1 MERNLKPFNLKPSN
15 PAFTIQLSVHICL
28 ATFRPSLLLPSPMES
43 TTLRTT
49 PLHAVH
55 VALGAKMMRFAG
67 FDMPVQY
74 SGIMDEHHA
83 VRQAAG
89 LFDVS
94 HMGEVF
100 VRGPQA
106 FEFVQRLVTNDAAKL
121 YDGKAMYTVMCRE
134 DGGAVDDLLVYR
146 IAEDEYLLVI
156 NASNIEKDL
165 AHIRAQH
172 EVSGFDCSIEDASD
186 STALLALQGPKAFEI
201 IAEVTDLPVAGI
213 AFYHFIQP
221 EPGAFLGCQ
230 RAILSYTGYTG
241 EKGLEIYCEPEKAE
255 EVWNDLMAAGERHG
269 LKPAGLG
276 ARDTLRLEAG
286 FCLYGHELD
295 ESINPLEAGLG
306 WVTKPDAADFVGVE
320 AVREMKA
327 AGVPRKLIGFVIDE
341 RGIARQGCPIS
352 DAEGNEIGEVTSG
365 TQSPVLG
372 KGVGLGFVPNNPDY
386 TTPGSTIYLSVR
398 SRTLEAIVTKPPFH
412 KAG

>member
-1 MERNLKPFNLKPSN
+1 ME
-15 PAFTIQLSVHICL
+15 TIK
-28 ATFRPSLLLPSPMES
+28 
-43 TTLRTT
+43 TT

-55 VALGAKMMRFAG
+55 VALGAKMMPFAG

-74 SGIMDEHHA
+74 SGIIDEHHA

-146 IAEDEYLLVI
+146 MAEDDYMLVI

-165 AHIRAQH
+165 AHLRAHH
-172 EVSGFDCSIEDASD
+172 EASGFKCSIEDASD
-186 STALLALQGPKAFEI
+186 STALLALQGPKAFDI
-201 IAEVTDLPVAGI
+201 LAEVTALPVGDI

-221 EPGAFLGCQ
+221 EPGAFLGCEK
-230 RAILSYTGYTG
+230 AILSYTGYTG
-241 EKGLEIYCEPEKAE
+241 EKGLEIYCETEKAE
-255 EVWNDLMAAGERHG
+255 EVWNVLMAAGEKHG

-306 WVTKPDAADFVGVE
+306 WVTKPDAADFIGVE
-320 AVREMKA
+320 AVRAMKA
-327 AGVPRKLIGFVIDE
+327 EGIPRKLVGFVINE
-341 RGIARQGCPIS
+341 RGIARQGCVIA
-352 DAEGNEIGEVTSG
+352 DAKGNEIGVVTSG

-372 KGVGLGFVPNNPDY
+372 KGVGLGFVPNDSAFAA
-386 TTPGSTIYLSVR
+386 PGASIFLNVR
-398 SRTLEAIVTKPPFH
+398 NRTLEAAVTRPPFH
-412 KAG
+412 KDN

>member
-1 MERNLKPFNLKPSN
+1 ME
-15 PAFTIQLSVHICL
+15 TIK
-28 ATFRPSLLLPSPMES
+28 
-43 TTLRTT
+43 TT

-55 VALGAKMMRFAG
+55 LALGAKMMPFAG

-74 SGIMDEHHA
+74 SGIIDEHHA

-134 DGGAVDDLLVYR
+134 HGGAVDDLLVYR
-146 IAEDEYLLVI
+146 FAEDDYLLVI

-165 AHIRAQH
+165 AHIREQH
-172 EVSGFDCSIEDASD
+172 AASGFDCSIEDVSD
-186 STALLALQGPKAFEI
+186 DMALLAIQGPKAI
-201 IAEVTDLPVAGI
+201 DIVAEVSGLPVADI
-213 AFYHFIQP
+213 DFYHFIQP
-221 EPGAFLGCQ
+221 APGEFLGCR
-230 RAILSYTGYTG
+230 RAILSHTGYTG
-241 EKGLEIYCEPEKAE
+241 ERGLEIYCENAKVE
-255 EVWNDLMAAGERHG
+255 EVWNALMAAGEKHG

-286 FCLYGHELD
+286 FCLYGHELNED
-295 ESINPLEAGLG
+295 INPLEAGLG

-320 AVREMKA
+320 AVRKMKET
-327 AGVPRKLIGFVIDE
+327 GIPRKIVGFVIDE
-341 RGIARQGCPIS
+341 RGIARQGYPIE
-352 DAEGNEIGEVTSG
+352 DADGNQIGEVTSG

-372 KGVGLGFVPNNPDY
+372 KAIGLGFVPNSGDF
-386 TTPGSTIYLSVR
+386 TTPGASIYLNVR
-398 SRTLEAIVTKPPFH
+398 NRMLKATVTKPPFH
-412 KAG
+412 KAA